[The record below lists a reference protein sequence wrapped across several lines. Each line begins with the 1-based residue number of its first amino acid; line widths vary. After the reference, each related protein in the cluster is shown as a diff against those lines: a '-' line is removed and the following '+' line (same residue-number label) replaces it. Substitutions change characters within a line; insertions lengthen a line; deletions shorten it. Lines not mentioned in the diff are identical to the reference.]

1 MTTARARGFVFLLI
15 LTVTLGLGAR
25 QIPRA
30 LSLYHL
36 ERGGSLLE
44 RALAVEGWAEA
55 GEDPYLLLEPLTS
68 EEARRLAG
76 AAAAHFRAAAEAH
89 GANAQ
94 AGRWLG
100 RAAML
105 LDDPEEAVAA
115 FSVFVHLRPEEPLGY
130 WELGLAYERLARRT
144 QGAIEAEFAPKLDK
158 ESELAT
164 IDVVPPMTIPFST
177 AAIETLD
184 VPIDT
189 PYCVQGEMPGS
200 CIVAL
205 ADWEMPDVPEG
216 QWDGW

>member
-115 FSVFVHLRPEEPLGY
+115 FSVFVHPCGRRSPWAIGNWAWPTSGWRGGRKGRLRRSSLRNLTKRAS
-130 WELGLAYERLARRT
+130 WL
-144 QGAIEAEFAPKLDK
+144 Q
-158 ESELAT
+158 
-164 IDVVPPMTIPFST
+164 
-177 AAIETLD
+177 
-184 VPIDT
+184 
-189 PYCVQGEMPGS
+189 
-200 CIVAL
+200 
-205 ADWEMPDVPEG
+205 
-216 QWDGW
+216 